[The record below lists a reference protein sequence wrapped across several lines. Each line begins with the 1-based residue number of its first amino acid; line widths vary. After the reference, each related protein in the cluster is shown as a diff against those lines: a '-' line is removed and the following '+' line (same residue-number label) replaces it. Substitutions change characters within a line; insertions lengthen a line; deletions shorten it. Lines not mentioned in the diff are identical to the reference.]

1 MLFRFTVD
9 VHDNTLWLHIKQML
23 KCNMS

>member
-9 VHDNTLWLHIKQML
+9 VHENTLWLHIKKML